1 MTVPVNGS
9 VSVVTHKLTDLNKT
23 CMDAIL
29 KVLSIMNENRRN
41 EVLTVIKQL
50 KCESTIKKLVIKS
63 KYSCDLDLNVS
74 S

>member
-29 KVLSIMNENRRN
+29 KALSIMNENRRN

-63 KYSCDLDLNVS
+63 KYSCDLDFNVS